1 MAYTWGYIK
10 DVSLSKL
17 DLEEPEATVQNL
29 LSRFPFY
36 ANEVITQ
43 ICSSIKPK
51 YTFAKFDVYKNDM
64 EAWNSIKQKYNVYGS
79 HDTPI
84 EKPTEC
90 SEIEEK
96 FWSEYDAHGNI
107 GESIRM
113 PSDFVSFGDDV
124 CYQLVQERDF
134 LNDIGAVKK
143 ELHDDDFEYLGYN
156 QVVFKRPG
164 NYFISYNAR
173 WYTFNKSLSDDEVIN
188 VPNDIL
194 ECIPSYIASQCYKI
208 DDEYKASVFRNEY
221 EIMLSR
227 IDNSNFKNTKTI
239 KIEGDW

>member
-17 DLEEPEATVQNL
+17 DLDENEATVQNL

-43 ICSSIKPK
+43 VCSSIKPK
-51 YTFAKFDVYKNDM
+51 YTFENFVIDKTNVGV
-64 EAWNSIKQKYNVYGS
+64 KQ
-79 HDTPI
+79 T
-84 EKPTEC
+84 
-90 SEIEEK
+90 
-96 FWSEYDAHGNI
+96 
-107 GESIRM
+107 M
-113 PSDFVSFGDDV
+113 PDDFVSFGDDV
-124 CYQLVQERDF
+124 CYMLEEVRERNGETR
-134 LNDIGAVKK
+134 LIKVPI
-143 ELHDDDFEYLGYN
+143 HDDDYEYLGYN
-156 QVVFKRPG
+156 QVVFKHPG

-173 WYTFNKSLSDDEVIN
+173 WYTFDKSLSDDELIN
-188 VPNDIL
+188 VPDDIL
-194 ECIPSYIASQCYKI
+194 DSIPSYIASQCYKI

-227 IDNSNFKNTKTI
+227 IDNSNFRNTKTI

>member
-17 DLEEPEATVQNL
+17 DLDENEATVQNL

-43 ICSSIKPK
+43 VCSSIKPK
-51 YTFAKFDVYKNDM
+51 YTFENFVIDKTNVGV
-64 EAWNSIKQKYNVYGS
+64 KQ
-79 HDTPI
+79 T
-84 EKPTEC
+84 
-90 SEIEEK
+90 
-96 FWSEYDAHGNI
+96 
-107 GESIRM
+107 M
-113 PSDFVSFGDDV
+113 PDDFVSFGDDV
-124 CYQLVQERDF
+124 CYMLEEVRERNCETR
-134 LNDIGAVKK
+134 LIKVPI
-143 ELHDDDFEYLGYN
+143 HDDDYEYLGYN
-156 QVVFKRPG
+156 QVVFKHPG

-173 WYTFNKSLSDDEVIN
+173 WYTFDKSLSDDELID
-188 VPNDIL
+188 VPDDIL
-194 ECIPSYIASQCYKI
+194 DSIPSYIASQCYKI

-227 IDNSNFKNTKTI
+227 IDNSNFRNTKTI

>member
-17 DLEEPEATVQNL
+17 DLDENEATVQNL

-43 ICSSIKPK
+43 VCSSIKPK
-51 YTFAKFDVYKNDM
+51 YTFENFVIDKTDVGV
-64 EAWNSIKQKYNVYGS
+64 KQ
-79 HDTPI
+79 T
-84 EKPTEC
+84 
-90 SEIEEK
+90 
-96 FWSEYDAHGNI
+96 
-107 GESIRM
+107 M
-113 PSDFVSFGDDV
+113 PDDFVSFGDDV
-124 CYQLVQERDF
+124 CYMLEEVRERNGETR
-134 LNDIGAVKK
+134 LIKVPI
-143 ELHDDDFEYLGYN
+143 HDDDYEYLGYN
-156 QVVFKRPG
+156 QVVFKHPG

-173 WYTFNKSLSDDEVIN
+173 WYTFDKSLSDDELID
-188 VPNDIL
+188 VPDDIL
-194 ECIPSYIASQCYKI
+194 DSIPSYIASQCYKI

-227 IDNSNFKNTKTI
+227 IDNSNFRNTKTI

>member
-1 MAYTWGYIK
+1 MAVSLYHNKGNSRFNSGNCVEVNMAYTWGYIK

-43 ICSSIKPK
+43 VCSSIKPK
-51 YTFAKFDVYKNDM
+51 YTFANFVITASDVGVAK
-64 EAWNSIKQKYNVYGS
+64 S
-79 HDTPI
+79 
-84 EKPTEC
+84 
-90 SEIEEK
+90 
-96 FWSEYDAHGNI
+96 
-107 GESIRM
+107 M

-124 CYQLVQERDF
+124 CYQLVEER
-134 LNDIGAVKK
+134 NWQGDIRAVKQ
-143 ELHDDDFEYLGYN
+143 ELHDDDYEYLGYN
-156 QVVFKRPG
+156 QLVFKHPG

-173 WYTFNKSLSDDEVIN
+173 WYTFNKSLSDNEVIDI
-188 VPNDIL
+188 PNDIL

-227 IDNSNFKNTKTI
+227 IDNTNFKNTKTI

>member
-1 MAYTWGYIK
+1 MSYTWGYIK

-43 ICSSIKPK
+43 VCSSIKPK
-51 YTFAKFDVYKNDM
+51 YTFENFVIDKTNVGV
-64 EAWNSIKQKYNVYGS
+64 KQ
-79 HDTPI
+79 T
-84 EKPTEC
+84 
-90 SEIEEK
+90 
-96 FWSEYDAHGNI
+96 
-107 GESIRM
+107 M
-113 PSDFVSFGDDV
+113 PDDFVSFGDDV
-124 CYQLVQERDF
+124 CYMLEEVREHNGETR
-134 LNDIGAVKK
+134 LIKVPI
-143 ELHDDDFEYLGYN
+143 HDDDYEYLGYN
-156 QVVFKRPG
+156 QVVFKHPG

-173 WYTFNKSLSDDEVIN
+173 WYTFDKSLSDDELID
-188 VPNDIL
+188 VPDDIL
-194 ECIPSYIASQCYKI
+194 DSIPSYIASQCYKI

-227 IDNSNFKNTKTI
+227 IDNSNFRNTKTI

>member
-17 DLEEPEATVQNL
+17 DLEESEATVQNL

-43 ICSSIKPK
+43 VCSSVKPK
-51 YTFAKFDVYKNDM
+51 YTFANFVVTASDVGVAKD
-64 EAWNSIKQKYNVYGS
+64 
-79 HDTPI
+79 
-84 EKPTEC
+84 
-90 SEIEEK
+90 
-96 FWSEYDAHGNI
+96 
-107 GESIRM
+107 M

-124 CYQLVQERDF
+124 CYKLVQERDF
-134 LNDIGAVKK
+134 LGDIWTVKK
-143 ELHDDDFEYLGYN
+143 ELHDDDFEYFGYN
-156 QVVFKRPG
+156 QIVFKCPG

-188 VPNDIL
+188 IPNDIL